1 MANPNIVATGW
12 IQGRTDVLK
21 VSYFVTWADAV
32 VNSTALALSRITSNP
47 SGSGCVYKVNLLQAS
62 NVNGAAPYD
71 VSAGLYRGGT
81 VYSIA
86 TVVAVPADG
95 SLVIIGKENPIYLL
109 EGDSIVM
116 IGEPVAG
123 QTGEDA
129 VSLHAICSYE
139 LISQSEPA

>member
-1 MANPNIVATGW
+1 MANPNIVNTGW
-12 IQGRTDVLK
+12 IQGKTDVLK
-21 VSYFVTWADAV
+21 VPYFVTFADAV
-32 VNSTALALSRITSNP
+32 ATTNARALSRITSNP

-62 NVNGAAPYD
+62 NINGVSPFD
-71 VSAGLYRGGT
+71 VSVGLYRGSE

-95 SLVIIGKENPIYLL
+95 TLVVIGKENPIYLL

-116 IGEPVAG
+116 LGEPVPG
-123 QTGEDA
+123 QTGEAA

-139 LISQSEPA
+139 IISVSEPA